1 MQCTKKR
8 EARAKLLFC
17 LLNLLFVDV
26 LVTLASLDLTV
37 PLEIAPKSPFLCVP
51 TEALSGIV
59 SRRRKSYLVKCKQ
72 IFKNNN
78 TVYADVRASKNK
90 DDSFFYAFPQSFRTI
105 RDDVLGVFLYNAGP
119 RFTKAS

>member
-37 PLEIAPKSPFLCVP
+37 PLEIAPKSPFLCVA
-51 TEALSGIV
+51 TEALLEALSGIV
-59 SRRRKSYLVKCKQ
+59 
-72 IFKNNN
+72 
-78 TVYADVRASKNK
+78 
-90 DDSFFYAFPQSFRTI
+90 
-105 RDDVLGVFLYNAGP
+105 
-119 RFTKAS
+119 FTQAQKLSVQCDHSLSWGNFQEQ